1 MSVYPLMVEGA
12 SLRALVVGGGPV
24 GVRKARGLLDAGAT
38 VRLIAP
44 DIDPAVA
51 ELDPARLT
59 VEQRTFHADDIG
71 DATLV
76 IAATSSRQVNSDVA
90 REARNRGRLVN
101 VVDAPAEGN
110 CTTPA
115 VHRAGDLV
123 IAVTAGGVPAV
134 AARVRDAIAARY
146 SARFADAVVALS
158 ELRSE
163 LIGTGRRERWS
174 ALSASVVD
182 ADFCETVERGT
193 LGERLAQWR

>member
-1 MSVYPLMVEGA
+1 MSVYPLMLDGA
-12 SLRALVVGGGPV
+12 SVRALVVGGGSV
-24 GVRKARGLLDAGAT
+24 AARKARALLEAGAS
-38 VRLIAP
+38 VRLVAP
-44 DIDPAVA
+44 EVHPALA
-51 ELDPARLT
+51 ELDAARLT
-59 VEQRTFHADDIG
+59 VEQRPFRPDDIG

-76 IAATSSRQVNSDVA
+76 IAATSSREVNSEVA

-101 VVDAPAEGN
+101 VVDAPSEGN

-134 AARVRDAIAARY
+134 AARVRDAIAAHY
-146 SARFADAVVALS
+146 SARFAEAVLELS

-163 LIGTGRRERWS
+163 LIATGRRERWS
-174 ALSASVVD
+174 DVSASVVG

-193 LGERLAQWR
+193 LGERLAPWR